1 MVLCP
6 SCQKPVYFAER
17 QLYQGKEYHQICYN
31 ILIKQENSSRPKT
44 FAIHEQIFC
53 NVEEN
58 SKYKYPLAPVD
69 GYYSG
74 IQVSPQV
81 SPSPSLPSPSSP
93 SPSPSSSP
101 SPPSPSSPSP
111 SSSSPSQPSTN
122 TQNSVTQP
130 KSKNSVCK
138 KCSSET
144 KPTDKFCTSC
154 GNKL

>member
-74 IQVSPQV
+74 IQVSPQ
-81 SPSPSLPSPSSP
+81 SP
-93 SPSPSSSP
+93 
-101 SPPSPSSPSP
+101 
-111 SSSSPSQPSTN
+111 SPSQPSTN
-122 TQNSVTQP
+122 TQTSVTQP
-130 KSKNSVCK
+130 KSKNSLCK

>member
-17 QLYQGKEYHQICYN
+17 QLYQGKDYHQICYN
-31 ILIKQENSSRPKT
+31 ILIKQENASRPKT

-58 SKYKYPLAPVD
+58 SKHKYPLAPVD

-74 IQVSPQV
+74 IQVSP
-81 SPSPSLPSPSSP
+81 
-93 SPSPSSSP
+93 
-101 SPPSPSSPSP
+101 
-111 SSSSPSQPSTN
+111 PSQPSQPSQPSNN
-122 TQNSVTQP
+122 TQTSVQSKP
-130 KSKNSVCK
+130 KNNLCK
-138 KCSSET
+138 KCSGET
-144 KPTDKFCTSC
+144 KPTDKFCTGC